1 MQARPRRA
9 TALGEDVVD
18 VVELPKDLQAI
29 LTNNQADRC
38 RDYFAGMPEAQRR
51 ALAPACIDWLRGLDE
66 FLEFG
71 KSFRRNP
78 LLDAASIAVFST
90 ATHSELEKL
99 GWRASPFQE
108 DAFWI
113 LQDRKPEWID
123 RWVRSLLDGV
133 RYWNSWHLVRQLI
146 RAGLC
151 QTPDH
156 DNFVLGMIRGLRP
169 IHASTD
175 QTIRDALLE
184 DPQLLESSF
193 WRLLELE
200 GGGENSLAN
209 YDQYSRGPKWLDTV
223 VDMARRGELSRERLL
238 DASLD
243 ALARDFAAYRAR
255 WFSKLHEALEPT
267 LEERVARAP
276 RYLDLLQSTVPPIV
290 AFAFKFVR
298 KLDSK
303 HAYPADELLV
313 SLRAV
318 TRATA
323 AGLVR
328 AALKLATRA
337 FQRDRSR
344 RAELGALASIALG
357 HEDPRVQED
366 ALTLL
371 EKHLPE
377 PPDPLRTECL
387 DRIELLAAEHRGRLE
402 QWAGAS
408 PQQPPSE
415 SPTPTDWHSAIE
427 QRAGADPQLLRLA
440 GLSNID
446 HLTAPAV
453 PISAIPYDGSGVPRL
468 RAEARLAE
476 IRDLNDLV
484 ATIAQVLEDP
494 LQISATERCVE
505 AMCLGLGHD
514 EPDFARRVDPVRK
527 RARKHLEGAMPFTG
541 DGPHPDFCAFVVAWA
556 ERARVHTPAARETAD
571 PLFAFLSRRM
581 LGLAQRVGAAHY
593 GPSIGAATHE
603 GGWIDPRVFARRL
616 RAIIQADAQ
625 PVPEDL
631 ILALLRLAPEGR
643 AQALS
648 ELPSGKADW
657 LRASRYALGDPNPKP
672 SRDLALWLSAVRSLQ
687 PTSTADILRRRD
699 RALPNGVRPAT
710 YHASIQTL
718 EKRGYTFRKLI
729 VEVDPRGPRTRPVE
743 TPAVHLLRHLV
754 RHEPVLYGWEWPEAD
769 RVVWPSTLWPA
780 ALENYFAIAAS
791 AIGNNLDWT
800 TARWHHRHYLLPL
813 LDPNVPLTP
822 MATVLLTLALG
833 AKESG
838 ESGLAIDAAIAT
850 IEDGRLDGSRLG
862 RRLHAILL
870 ESFAPAKRYART
882 LAEVARVSEL
892 HAEIVRD
899 ALEHALQGD
908 NTRMPRDLNT
918 LLDLLLE
925 LSIRQGAHIR
935 TPATRAFFESITGS
949 GRSATTARKLLRL
962 TEDVPLRTLT
972 RTAALGAM
980 VEGRCRRLD
989 GWIANAVPD

>member
-1 MQARPRRA
+1 M
-9 TALGEDVVD
+9 
-18 VVELPKDLQAI
+18 ELPPDLQAF
-29 LTNNQADRC
+29 LADNQADRC
-38 RDYFAGMPEAQRR
+38 RDYFAGMPEAHRR
-51 ALAPACIDWLRGLDE
+51 ALAPACIGWLRGLDE
-66 FLEFG
+66 ILQYENGFG
-71 KSFRRNP
+71 TNP

-90 ATHSELEKL
+90 ATSSELVRL
-99 GWRASPFQE
+99 GWRASVTDE
-108 DAFWI
+108 DALWI
-113 LQDRKPEWID
+113 LRDRKPDWID
-123 RWVRSLLDGV
+123 LWVRSLLEDE
-133 RYWNSWHLVRQLI
+133 RYWDHWNLVRQLV

-151 QTPDH
+151 QSPDH
-156 DNFVLGMIRGLRP
+156 DNYTLGMISGLCPRHLS
-169 IHASTD
+169 IDMA
-175 QTIRDALLE
+175 IRDALLD
-184 DPQLLESSF
+184 DPELLESLF
-193 WRLLELE
+193 WRLFELE
-200 GGGENSLAN
+200 GGGENSLAS
-209 YDQYSRGPKWLDTV
+209 YDQYSRGSKWLDTV
-223 VDMARRGELSRERLL
+223 VDMSRRGELSRDRLL

-243 ALARDFAAYRAR
+243 ALARDFGAYRAR

-290 AFAFKFVR
+290 SFAFKFVR

-303 HAYPADELLV
+303 HAHPADELLV

-337 FQRDRSR
+337 FQRDCSR

-366 ALTLL
+366 ALVIL

-377 PPDPLRTECL
+377 PPDSLRTECL

-402 QWAGAS
+402 QWAGAN
-408 PQQPPSE
+408 PEQQPSE
-415 SPTPTDWHSAIE
+415 SSAPTDWRAAIE
-427 QRAGADPQLLRLA
+427 QRANADPQLLRLA

-446 HLTAPAV
+446 DFISPAV
-453 PISAIPYDGSGVPRL
+453 PIAAIPYDGSGVPRL
-468 RAEARLAE
+468 RSEARLAE

-484 ATIAQVLEDP
+484 GTIAQVLEDP
-494 LQISATERCVE
+494 LQIDSTERCVE

-514 EPDFARRVDPVRK
+514 EPDFVRRVDPVRK
-527 RARKHLEGAMPFTG
+527 RARKHLEGATPFTG

-556 ERARVHTPAARETAD
+556 ERARAHTPAARGSAD

-593 GPSIGAATHE
+593 RPSLGAATHE
-603 GGWIDPRVFARRL
+603 GGWIDPQVFARRL
-616 RAIIQADAQ
+616 RAIAYSNSE

-643 AQALS
+643 ARALS
-648 ELPSGKADW
+648 ELPPGKEEW
-657 LRASRYALGDPNPKP
+657 LRASRHALGQPSQKP

-699 RALPNGVRPAT
+699 PASIPNAVRPAT
-710 YHASIQTL
+710 YHASIQTF
-718 EKRGYTFRKLI
+718 EYEGYTFRKLI
-729 VEVDPRGPRTRPVE
+729 VTSDPPWPRARAVE
-743 TPAVHLLRHLV
+743 TPAVHFPRHLA
-754 RHEPVLYGWEWPEAD
+754 RHGPALYGREWPEAA

-780 ALENYFAIAAS
+780 ALDNYFALAAS
-791 AIGNNLDWT
+791 AIGNNLNWT
-800 TARWHHRHYLLPL
+800 SARWHHRHYLLPI

-822 MATVLLTLALG
+822 MATLLLTLALG

-850 IEDGRLDGSRLG
+850 IEDGRLDGNRLG
-862 RRLHAILL
+862 HRLHPVLL
-870 ESFAPAKRYART
+870 ESFVPAKRYART

-908 NTRMPRDLNT
+908 KTRMPRDLNT

-925 LSIRQGAHIR
+925 LSIRQGARIR
-935 TPATRAFFESITGS
+935 TPATRSLLESITGS

-962 TEDVPLRTLT
+962 TEDVPLRTET
-972 RTAALGAM
+972 RAAALGAL

-989 GWIANAVPD
+989 GWIANVVPEE